1 MQARKLAKA
10 LRSIDVAFPL
20 LFASLTG
27 RSGHGLAIRAA
38 RARKSFPY
46 SLGLLHYRCGV
57 ALAIPTT
64 LNEIT
69 ADWLTAALRLGGA
82 ISSEST
88 VGART
93 IEVLGVGEGFAGE
106 LARIH
111 LTYESGSGPSTVIAK
126 IPTSVEDNRNGSEM
140 LGVCERELRVY
151 EQILPGIDVP
161 APRLYY
167 GDIKVNP
174 DAARQIDRVRKMD
187 RLPIWLLRLIM
198 FVLIRFAKPKTFPSV
213 LILEDLAPAVI
224 GDQVGGC
231 DLSRAGQA
239 LETIARLHAATW
251 GERRPAERYWLVSSA
266 IAPRLFHA
274 GALSAR
280 RGFLKNYGS
289 YLSNHTRELYEAT
302 RKDSVERTIRLHGEA
317 PQCMLHGDFR
327 LDNMFFSPEGHLRA
341 LIDWQLSSF
350 GPAVS
355 DIAYFICGSIDPHA
369 TESEIDALLVRY
381 HKALV
386 SAGVSDYPLKDLMA
400 HYVDY
405 LKLLLARMAS
415 VDLLDLGEQDG
426 RGTDLV
432 SIWMRRLDAR
442 MARVPA

>member
-1 MQARKLAKA
+1 M
-10 LRSIDVAFPL
+10 
-20 LFASLTG
+20 
-27 RSGHGLAIRAA
+27 
-38 RARKSFPY
+38 
-46 SLGLLHYRCGV
+46 

-69 ADWLTAALRLGGA
+69 ADWLTAALRHNGT
-82 ISSEST
+82 ISGES
-88 VGART
+88 VVAART
-93 IEVLGVGEGFAGE
+93 IEVLGVGEGFASE

-111 LTYESGSGPSTVIAK
+111 LTCESGSGPATVIGK

-140 LGVCERELRVY
+140 LGVYERELRVY
-151 EQILPGIDVP
+151 EQILPDIDVP

-167 GDIKVNP
+167 GDIEVNP
-174 DAARQIDRVRKMD
+174 DAARQIDRVRKLD
-187 RLPIWLLRLIM
+187 RLPIWLLRFIM

-213 LILEDLAPAVI
+213 LILEDLAPAAT
-224 GDQVGGC
+224 GDQVAGC
-231 DLSRAGQA
+231 GLDRAGNA
-239 LETIARLHAATW
+239 LESIARLHAATW
-251 GERRPAERYWLVSSA
+251 GARCPAERYWLVSSA

-274 GALSAR
+274 GALSTR
-280 RGFLKNYGS
+280 RGFLKNYGHA
-289 YLSNHTRELYEAT
+289 LSDHTRELYEAT
-302 RKDSVERTIRLHGEA
+302 RKNNVARTIRLHREV

-327 LDNMFFSPEGHLRA
+327 LDNMFFAADGGVRA

-369 TESEIDALLVRY
+369 TEADIDALLARY

-386 SAGVSDYPLKDLMA
+386 SSGVSDYPLEDLMD
-400 HYVDY
+400 HYVDC
-405 LKLLLARMAS
+405 LVLLLARMAS

-432 SIWMRRLDAR
+432 SVWMRRLDAR
-442 MARVPA
+442 MARVPASSGR